1 MRVGNA
7 AHGQMQLDVYGEVM
21 DALHQARLGD
31 LPESID
37 VWELQKALAEHL
49 ETIWRTPD
57 QGIWEVRGKPQDFTH
72 SKIMKPVGRQRL
84 TRLSR

>member
-1 MRVGNA
+1 
-7 AHGQMQLDVYGEVM
+7 MQLDVYGEVM

-49 ETIWRTPD
+49 ETIWRSPD
-57 QGIWEVRGKPQDFTH
+57 QGIW
-72 SKIMKPVGRQRL
+72 
-84 TRLSR
+84 